1 MFGVSYYLMNLIYT
15 YLSIWLVS
23 KRLRFHSNILASLT
37 VASNMPSLALMSSEE
52 PTQKKPSKNRCGT
65 SYTFENT

>member
-37 VASNMPSLALMSSEE
+37 VASTMPSLALMSSEE
-52 PTQKKPSKNRCGT
+52 PTQKKA
-65 SYTFENT
+65 